1 VLFIAITATFTPSLA
16 AKAPGHARDVPP
28 FSTIQPLAPPLPGTP
43 NDLVIAAQAASTEA
57 FQLAMRVA
65 GGLLLVGAL
74 VNLVGLER
82 RRAPGTVPSDPTVPS
97 SPTAA

>member
-1 VLFIAITATFTPSLA
+1 
-16 AKAPGHARDVPP
+16 
-28 FSTIQPLAPPLPGTP
+28 LAPTPAGTP
-43 NDLVIAAQAASTEA
+43 ADLAVAAQAASTEA

-82 RRAPGTVPSDPTVPS
+82 RRVPGDSAGRPTTTGDEVAPP